1 MSPSVPRCQVTKI
14 PSLVV
19 MAELL
24 ASGGCSQ
31 RRLVQKLAEGKSWLK
46 VNLHRSYPRSTVA
59 PYWNWEQIWC
69 VQTNT
74 KTDQIHGG
82 IVLIWNWKTG
92 EKKFN
97 IAPTQ
102 DFYVL
107 DFKYQKGQGKG
118 STFQLGIISQIA
130 IRLCQSLPHIQRGTV
145 GLDWVIL
152 KRCAA
157 I

>member
-1 MSPSVPRCQVTKI
+1 M
-14 PSLVV
+14 
-19 MAELL
+19 
-24 ASGGCSQ
+24 CSDKYKD
-31 RRLVQKLAEGKSWLK
+31 RPNSRWHHSNMKLK
-46 VNLHRSYPRSTVA
+46 
-59 PYWNWEQIWC
+59 NW
-69 VQTNT
+69 
-74 KTDQIHGG
+74 
-82 IVLIWNWKTG
+82 
-92 EKKFN
+92 KKFN